1 MYILLKNEIFILNVL
16 LIYDLKC
23 LLKIIFYLN
32 FKLNGVD
39 FFEMFMSILM
49 FYSFK
54 EVIRLEEIGD
64 IVYIRFF

>member
-1 MYILLKNEIFILNVL
+1 MYILLKNEIFILNLL

-32 FKLNGVD
+32 LKLNGVD